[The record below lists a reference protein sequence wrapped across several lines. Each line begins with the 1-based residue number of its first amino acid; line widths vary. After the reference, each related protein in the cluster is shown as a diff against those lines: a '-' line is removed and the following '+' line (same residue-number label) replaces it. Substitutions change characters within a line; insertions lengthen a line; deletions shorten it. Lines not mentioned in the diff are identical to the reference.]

1 MKDTNEAVLTTLDDA
16 GVLTIT
22 LNRPERHNAVNGDIH
37 DGLETAFRRAADDDA
52 VRVVVIKGAGKS
64 FCSGG
69 DVGDFADGR
78 PGESKSGG
86 QQVVAMQSGRQLLDA
101 MLAVRQP
108 VVGVVHGYALGLG
121 ATIAL
126 FCDVVVAAEDA
137 VFGDTHVS
145 VGLVA
150 GDGGAV
156 AWPLLMPLGHAKYY
170 LLTGD
175 RLTGKEAAARGLVFT
190 AVPGADLDAEATRVV
205 ERLAS
210 VAPMASAGT
219 KATLNLILRQ
229 RMDLVLDY
237 GLLREG
243 ATFLTEDHREAA
255 RAFVEKRPA
264 VFHNR

>member
-1 MKDTNEAVLTTLDDA
+1 MTESAAAVLTEVDDN
-16 GVLTIT
+16 GVMTIT
-22 LNRPERHNAVNGDIH
+22 LNRPDRHNAVNGAIH
-37 DGLETAFRRAADDDA
+37 QGLVDAFRHASEETS
-52 VRVVVIKGAGKS
+52 VRVLVIRGAGKS

-69 DVGDFADGR
+69 DVGDFAEGA
-78 PGESKSGG
+78 PGEGVTPG
-86 QQVVAMQSGRQLLDA
+86 QQVVGMRSGRELLDA
-101 MLAVRQP
+101 MLAVPQP
-108 VVGVVHGYALGLG
+108 IVGAVHGYAMGLG

-126 FCDVVVAAEDA
+126 FCDVVIAAEDCTIA
-137 VFGDTHVS
+137 DTHVN

-170 LLTGD
+170 LLTGE
-175 RLTGKEAAARGLVFT
+175 RLSGTEAARLGLVFK
-190 AVPGADLDAEATRVV
+190 AVPRGDLDSDVATVAA
-205 ERLAS
+205 RLAQ
-210 VAPMASAGT
+210 VAPMAAAGT

-243 ATFLTEDHREAA
+243 ATFVSEDHREAA

-264 VFHNR
+264 QFRNR

>member
-1 MKDTNEAVLTTLDDA
+1 MNDTNQAVLTTLDDG

-37 DGLETAFRRAADDDA
+37 AGLEAAFRRATDEES
-52 VRVVVIKGAGKS
+52 VRVVVIRGAGRS

-69 DVGDFADGR
+69 DVGDFAEGR
-78 PGESKSGG
+78 PGESKTGG
-86 QQVVAMQSGRQLLDA
+86 QQVVGMQSGRELLDA
-101 MLAVRQP
+101 MLAVKQP

-126 FCDVVVAAEDA
+126 FCDVVVAADDA

-175 RLTGKEAAARGLVFT
+175 RLSGREAAERGLVFK
-190 AVPGADLDAEATRVV
+190 AVPGSDLETEAARVV

-229 RMDLVLDY
+229 RMELVLDY

-243 ATFLTEDHREAA
+243 ATFLSDDHREAA

-264 VFHNR
+264 VFRNR